1 MVTERIGVI
10 TINVRII
17 RVMTKST
24 DRIAGVDLLIMSMI
38 LALMHDLICSITNQT
53 VFKENI

>member
-38 LALMHDLICSITNQT
+38 LALIA
-53 VFKENI
+53 